1 MTEILFHTHVA
12 DPAAYACRLVR
23 KASRQGARVAVTGP
37 EATLERL
44 DRELWAF
51 DPVEFIPHL
60 RLARG
65 ASVAPRLRATPV
77 WLVVDPGAVDVHEIL
92 VNLGADSVP
101 GFESYLRL
109 FEVVSNDDAD
119 KAAARRRW
127 KHYGDRGYRIAHH
140 EIRA

>member
-12 DPAAYACRLVR
+12 DPAAYACRLLR
-23 KASRQGARVAVTGP
+23 KATRQGARVAVTGP

-51 DPVEFIPHL
+51 DPVEFVPHL
-60 RLARG
+60 RLVPG
-65 ASVAPRLRATPV
+65 ASLAPRLHATPI
-77 WLVVDPGAVDVHEIL
+77 WLVADAAAVDVHEIL
-92 VNLGADSVP
+92 VNVGAESVP

-109 FEVVSNDDAD
+109 FEIVSNDAAD

-140 EIRA
+140 EINA